1 MFDNPTL
8 SNSLRGKKL
17 GKQADNWVS
26 LLTITL
32 ENEAMDIITEKKPG
46 GSDEELAALF

>member
-1 MFDNPTL
+1 M
-8 SNSLRGKKL
+8 SNSLRGKNVRGKKL